1 VSGVISSLKTQMT
14 WADAA
19 YEVLRKAREPLK
31 PNEIVEQAIRL
42 GLITRKP
49 KANIQMASSIR
60 ADANNRFFSLG
71 AGRYGL
77 REWLKRREATI
88 ADLAFWILK
97 SENKPL
103 HYKDIAAQISKVRDL
118 GKTPDIA
125 VHVILKKYGLFKQL
139 RRGIFGLR
147 RWKPPRPP
155 FAQFVYATPSQY
167 WRMPN
172 SISKFLSSARQI
184 VRICNPYIDKSTF
197 QAFLSHIPKEVET
210 QLVLGSKDVMWKDKV
225 TKGLSEDYLKKFNA
239 NRRLTTR
246 RVDDLHS
253 RFIVVDDMNVCL
265 LSADLQRDQQTNKY
279 QYSYFTNDTQITTR
293 VISYFNELWNNG
305 DVCDLEADARAA
317 VIL

>member
-1 VSGVISSLKTQMT
+1 MSLTTQTT

-31 PNEIVEQAIRL
+31 PNEIVEQAVRL
-42 GLITRKP
+42 NLITKKP

-60 ADANNRFFSLG
+60 ADADKRFFSLG

-103 HYKDIAAQISKVRDL
+103 HYREIAAQISKVRDL
-118 GKTPDIA
+118 GRTPDIA
-125 VHVILKKYGLFKQL
+125 VHVILKKYPPFRQFE
-139 RRGIFGLR
+139 RGIFGLK
-147 RWKPPRPP
+147 RWKPRGPQLS
-155 FAQFVYATPSQY
+155 QFVYATPSQY
-167 WRMPN
+167 GKMAN
-172 SISKFLSSARQI
+172 SISKFLGSARQI
-184 VRICNPYIDKSTF
+184 VRICTPYVDKSTF
-197 QAFLSHIPKEVET
+197 QAFVSHVQKEVET
-210 QLVLGSKDVMWKDKV
+210 QLILSKDTGWKDKV
-225 TKGLSEDYLKKFNA
+225 TKGLSEDYLRKFKA

-279 QYSYFTNDTQITTR
+279 QYSYFTNESQITNK
-293 VISYFNELWNNG
+293 IIAYFSELWNNG
-305 DVCDLEADARAA
+305 DVCDLETDARVAKSS
-317 VIL
+317 